1 MILVTGGTGL
11 VGRHLLQALVQQQK
25 PIRAIIRP
33 NAKVPNSLV
42 PYAHQIEW
50 VEADLQDYEAIEQ
63 AMNGCTYVYHCA
75 AKVSFDPK
83 DKKEIWRTNVQGTA
97 HVINAA
103 LFLGIKKL
111 VYVSSIAAI
120 GEAKPGMLID
130 ETCQWVYGALT
141 SDYSVSKFEAERE
154 VWRGITEGLDA
165 VIVNPSVILGYD
177 EKQAGAMSLLNIVHA
192 KAYFYPEGTIALVY
206 VEDLC
211 RAMIQLMDS
220 TIVAERFIVSASNKS
235 YQDFFALIAKIKNTK
250 PIAIRLSNS
259 WSNVII
265 RVLQL
270 YSFLFNKSTLLSKF
284 TLRASQKNHIFNNQK
299 LVKAL
304 SFNYTPIEEVLEII
318 LKTKNKL

>member
-11 VGRHLLQALVQQQK
+11 VGGHLLQALVQQQK

-33 NAKVPNSLV
+33 NAKVPIALI

-50 VEADLQDYEAIEQ
+50 FEADLQDYNAIEQ
-63 AMNGCTYVYHCA
+63 AMNGCSHVYHCA

-83 DKKEIWRTNVQGTA
+83 DKKEIWQTNVQGTA
-97 HVINAA
+97 HIVNAA
-103 LFLGIKKL
+103 LFLGIQKL
-111 VYVSSIAAI
+111 LYVSSIAAI

-130 ETCQWVYGALT
+130 ETCQWIYDAT
-141 SDYSVSKFEAERE
+141 ISDYSISKFEAERE

-177 EKQAGAMSLLNIVHA
+177 EKQGGGMSLLKLVNA
-192 KAYFYPEGTIALVY
+192 KAYFYPEGSIALVY

-220 TIVAERFIVSASNKS
+220 TIVAERFIVSAANKS
-235 YQDFFALIAKIKNTK
+235 YQEFFALIAQIKNTK
-250 PIAIRLSNS
+250 PVAIRLSNA

-265 RVLQL
+265 SLLQL
-270 YSFLFNKSTLLSKF
+270 YSFLFNKSSLLSKF
-284 TLRASQKNHIFNNQK
+284 TLRASQKSHIFSNQK
-299 LVKAL
+299 LVQAL

-318 LKTKNKL
+318 LKTKK

>member
-11 VGRHLLQALVQQQK
+11 VGGHLLQALVQQQK
-25 PIRAIIRP
+25 PIRAIIRL
-33 NAKVPNSLV
+33 NAKVPIALI

-50 VEADLQDYEAIEQ
+50 VEADLQDYDAIEQ
-63 AMNGCTYVYHCA
+63 AMNGCTHVYHCA

-83 DKKEIWRTNVQGTA
+83 DKQEIWQTNVQGTA
-97 HVINAA
+97 HMVNAA

-111 VYVSSIAAI
+111 LYVSSIAAI

-130 ETCQWVYGALT
+130 ETCQWVYDASI

-177 EKQAGAMSLLNIVHA
+177 PKQAGAMSLLKVVNA
-192 KAYFYPEGTIALVY
+192 KAYFYPEGSIAFVY
-206 VEDLC
+206 VVDLC

-220 TIVAERFIVSASNKS
+220 TIVAERFIISAENKS
-235 YQDFFALIAKIKNTK
+235 YQDFFALIAKIKKSK
-250 PIAIRLSNS
+250 PLAIRLGNS
-259 WSNVII
+259 WSNAII
-265 RVLQL
+265 SVLQL
-270 YSFLFNKSTLLSKF
+270 YTFLFNKSTLLSKF

-299 LVKAL
+299 LIQAL
-304 SFNYTPIEEVLEII
+304 SFNYTPIEEVLEIMI
-318 LKTKNKL
+318 KSKN

>member
-1 MILVTGGTGL
+1 
-11 VGRHLLQALVQQQK
+11 
-25 PIRAIIRP
+25 
-33 NAKVPNSLV
+33 
-42 PYAHQIEW
+42 
-50 VEADLQDYEAIEQ
+50 
-63 AMNGCTYVYHCA
+63 
-75 AKVSFDPK
+75 VSFDPK

-130 ETCQWVYGALT
+130 ETCQWVYDALT

>member
-11 VGRHLLQALVQQQK
+11 VGGHLLQALVQQQK

-33 NAKVPNSLV
+33 NAQVPIPLV

-50 VEADLQDYEAIEQ
+50 VEADLLDYDAIEQ
-63 AMNGCTYVYHCA
+63 AMNGCTHVYHCA

-83 DKKEIWRTNVQGTA
+83 DKKEIWQTNVQGTA
-97 HVINAA
+97 HIVNAA
-103 LFLGIKKL
+103 LFLGIQKL
-111 VYVSSIAAI
+111 LYVSSIAAI
-120 GEAKPGMLID
+120 GEAKAGMLID
-130 ETCQWVYGALT
+130 ESCQWVYDTGI

-177 EKQAGAMSLLNIVHA
+177 QKQAGAMSLLKVVNA
-192 KAYFYPEGTIALVY
+192 KAYFYPEGSIALVY
-206 VEDLC
+206 VVDLC

-220 TIVAERFIVSASNKS
+220 TIVAERFIISAENKS

-250 PIAIRLSNS
+250 PLAIRLRNS
-259 WSNVII
+259 WSNAII
-265 RVLQL
+265 SVLQL
-270 YSFLFNKSTLLSKF
+270 YTFLFNKSTLLSKF

-299 LVKAL
+299 LIQAL
-304 SFNYTPIEEVLEII
+304 SFNYTPIEEVLEIMI
-318 LKTKNKL
+318 KSKN

>member
-11 VGRHLLQALVQQQK
+11 VGGHLLQALVQRQM

-33 NAKVPNSLV
+33 NAKVPIALI

-50 VEADLQDYEAIEQ
+50 VEADLQDYDAIEQ
-63 AMNGCTYVYHCA
+63 AMNGCTHVYHCA

-83 DKKEIWRTNVQGTA
+83 DKQEIWQTNVQGTA
-97 HVINAA
+97 HMVNAA

-111 VYVSSIAAI
+111 LYVSSIAAI

-130 ETCQWVYGALT
+130 ETCQWVYDAGI

-154 VWRGITEGLDA
+154 VWRGITEGLDV

-177 EKQAGAMSLLNIVHA
+177 PKQAGAMLLLKVVNA
-192 KAYFYPEGTIALVY
+192 KAYFYPEGSIALVY
-206 VEDLC
+206 VVDLC

-220 TIVAERFIVSASNKS
+220 TIVAERFIISAENKS

-250 PIAIRLSNS
+250 PLAIRLRNS
-259 WSNVII
+259 WSNAII
-265 RVLQL
+265 SVLQL
-270 YSFLFNKSTLLSKF
+270 YTFLFNKSTLLSKF

-299 LVKAL
+299 LIQAL
-304 SFNYTPIEEVLEII
+304 SFNYTPIEEVLEIMI
-318 LKTKNKL
+318 KSKN